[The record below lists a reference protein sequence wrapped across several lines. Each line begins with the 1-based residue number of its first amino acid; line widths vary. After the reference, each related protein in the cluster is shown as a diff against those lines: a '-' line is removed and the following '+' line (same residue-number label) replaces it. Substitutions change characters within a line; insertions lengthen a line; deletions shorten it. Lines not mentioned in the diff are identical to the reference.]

1 MRAREQGDDV
11 SGDAIMRCLE
21 GDRALR
27 PGPARPLVS
36 EMRLVEGGPV
46 GACQFLDGV
55 GQIMDQGFVGR
66 FAQLEE
72 STMRSCS

>member
-1 MRAREQGDDV
+1 
-11 SGDAIMRCLE
+11 
-21 GDRALR
+21 
-27 PGPARPLVS
+27 VS